1 MESFFKNKTINL
13 LNLHAGLHRFSN
25 NIFDT
30 FGAIYLIR
38 LGLSFPVVALAWAGS
53 CTIRFFLRPLSV
65 MFSKKIGLRKALVF
79 GVVVNSGIFFVL
91 SQINGLNFWLYFYM
105 LYLALSDITYWL
117 PYHSYYAAA
126 GDTNLRG
133 KQVGMQLGFTSVMR
147 MIAPLVG
154 GILIATTSFSSLYIV
169 ATIVMLTSAF
179 PLFFTKNI
187 SPGKDINWREALR
200 SIDKR
205 GLVMQAGDGILYM
218 HGFIWTI
225 VLFYL
230 VENYVTFG
238 GLVAFEI
245 FITTILFLF
254 LGYYIDKNNGNG
266 RNFSKI
272 GLGLIGIVIIVRA
285 FLVYT
290 VPEIIFSDIIIA
302 LAMTLYFLSFEV
314 GFYNLAKKST
324 NTLWFHFFGEC
335 GWDIGAAIALSASA
349 GLYTLGVS
357 LRYIILFSI
366 FGLLIIYKVLMKF
379 YPSKPT
385 NESP

>member
-1 MESFFKNKTINL
+1 MESFFKNKTVNL

-30 FGAIYLIR
+30 FGAIYLIH

-53 CTIRFFLRPLSV
+53 CIIRFFLRPLSV
-65 MFSKKIGLRKALVF
+65 MFSKKIGLRKALIF
-79 GVVVNSGIFFVL
+79 GVVVNSGVFFVL
-91 SQINGLNFWLYFYM
+91 SQINGLGAWLYFYM

-117 PYHSYYAAA
+117 PYHSYYAVA

-133 KQVGMQLGFTSVMR
+133 KQVGIQLGFIAVMR

-154 GILIATTSFSSLYIV
+154 GILIASMGFISLYGV
-169 ATIVMLTSAF
+169 ATIVMLISAL

-187 SPGKDINWREALR
+187 APGKNMGWEEALR

-205 GLVMQAGDGILYM
+205 GLVMQMGDGILYM

-230 VENYVTFG
+230 VGNYVTFG

-245 FITTILFLF
+245 FVTTILFLF
-254 LGYYIDKNNGNG
+254 LGYFIGKNNGSG

-272 GLGLIGIVIIVRA
+272 GLGLIGLVIVLRA

-302 LAMTLYFLSFEV
+302 LAMTFYSLSFGV
-314 GFYNLAKKST
+314 GFYNLAKKSA

-335 GWDIGAAIALSASA
+335 GWDMGAAIALSVGA
-349 GLYTLGVS
+349 GLYSLGMP
-357 LRYIILFSI
+357 LRFIIIFSI
-366 FGLLIIYKVLMKF
+366 FGLMIIYKVLMKIW
-379 YPSKPT
+379 K
-385 NESP
+385 